1 MKPVFKYSGGKTREL
16 KRIRALIEDNNIT
29 FNRVVEPFVGGG
41 AFAFA
46 QEKPAVISDIRA
58 NNIDV
63 YRAIQDETQFKL
75 LSHEVDAL
83 KDIRD
88 KKKLESTF
96 YYWRDDKYQNCSAL
110 WEKAMRWI
118 VLRQLCFS
126 GMDSVNAKTGKF
138 NVPYGW
144 YDTFA
149 TRLSVEHHRLLQSW
163 EIHERS
169 FEESIAASTETDFIF
184 VDPPYLDRNSD
195 YGSQDHSLAMHHQLS
210 ASLHATPATWL
221 LIHTQHPFYEEQYKR
236 FTIVPKAFRYAS
248 QWKGRPQSDRHVEH
262 LYITN
267 HTNLM
272 TSLFMESR

>member
-1 MKPVFKYSGGKTREL
+1 VKPVFKYSGGKTREL

-41 AFAFA
+41 AFAFD
-46 QEKPAVISDIRA
+46 QEKPAVISDVRA

-75 LSHEVDAL
+75 LSQAVDAL
-83 KDIRD
+83 KGITD

-126 GMDSVNAKTGKF
+126 GMDRVNKKTGKF

-144 YDTFA
+144 YDTFT
-149 TRLSVEHHRLLQSW
+149 TRLSVEHHRLLQTW

-195 YGSQDHSLAMHHQLS
+195 YGSQDHSLAMHQQLC

-221 LIHTQHPFYEEQYKR
+221 LIHTRHPFYEEQYKR

-248 QWKGRPQSDRHVEH
+248 QWKGRTQTDRHVEH

-267 HTNLM
+267 HPNLT